1 MKNKILRRFFV
12 TVLVLFFAVGIPV
25 NEAKASTANWEVYY
39 ASGGGN
45 KYTHTVSVYTSGG
58 GYIVKCTGVAG
69 NCLSK
74 RVVFSAY
81 TYNDSGVQIPAQFD
95 RTVAF
100 TTTGSITT
108 NVVPVP
114 SARVIYFRASMEYS
128 NGTSASFAGTVSGR

>member
-1 MKNKILRRFFV
+1 MKRKMIKRIFI
-12 TVLVLFFAVGIPV
+12 TVLVMFLAIGIPV
-25 NEAKASTANWEVYY
+25 NEVEASTANWEVYY

-58 GYIVKCTGVAG
+58 GYIVRCNGVAG

-74 RVVFSAY
+74 KVVFSAH
-81 TYNDSGVQIPAQFD
+81 TYNSLGLKISAPLNN
-95 RTVAF
+95 TVAF

-108 NVVPVP
+108 NTVTMP
-114 SARVIYFRASMEYS
+114 STTTIYFKASLEYS